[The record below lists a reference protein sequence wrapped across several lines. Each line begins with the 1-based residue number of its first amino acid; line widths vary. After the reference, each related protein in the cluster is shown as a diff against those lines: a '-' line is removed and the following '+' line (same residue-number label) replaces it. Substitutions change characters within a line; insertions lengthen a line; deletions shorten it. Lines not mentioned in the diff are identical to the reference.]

1 MKKTLLFVTGS
12 AIIASLFLLGG
23 CKLNSPSSGPS
34 YTEYAIQVDSIQSP
48 DTIALGKSL
57 NIKFYGK
64 IGPSTCY
71 SFSRFVGGVNNHNI
85 NVAVYGKYQSG
96 LSNCTD
102 SLQYLNGKELSV
114 NLITSG
120 PFIIHVYQPA
130 PPDLYDTVYV
140 TQGGS
145 PSTH

>member
-1 MKKTLLFVTGS
+1 MKKTLFFVMGS
-12 AIIASLFLLGG
+12 AIIASFFLLGG
-23 CKLNSPSSGPS
+23 CKLNSPSGPS
-34 YTEYAIQVDSIQSP
+34 YTEYSIQVDSIQTP
-48 DTIALGKSL
+48 DTIALDSAL
-57 NIKFYGK
+57 IVKFYGK

-85 NVAVYGKYQSG
+85 DVQVLGKYQSG

-102 SLQYLNGKELSV
+102 SIQYLNGKKLSV

-120 PFIIHVYQPA
+120 PFIIHVYQPN

-140 TQGGS
+140 APKS
-145 PSTH
+145 SAVKH